1 MFENWN
7 EYSVSGEF
15 ILRCVVW
22 LLIGGVL
29 SLILL
34 WPTNSLSYNGLGVGS
49 DGKVYIGEGLW
60 IGVYENGEL
69 VDKIVQNKLGNFY
82 EFTIVD
88 ERIHVWGAGGSHV
101 VFDLDGNR
109 QHGVCEIHDREGLSI
124 REKRE
129 FETEDGRLYQLENGL
144 LKRAKVTCYYPDGN
158 EEIVFQMPLGLYL
171 TKLAFFV
178 YLAALALWLGR
189 VIARYRQ
196 SEAESK
202 ADLYKY

>member
-15 ILRCVVW
+15 ILRYVVC

-60 IGVYENGEL
+60 IGVYEDGDL
-69 VDKIVQNKLGNFY
+69 VDKFVQNNLGNFY

-88 ERIHVWGAGGSHV
+88 DQIHLWDTSGFHKVLDLQGNEVARLERTYSGERH
-101 VFDLDGNR
+101 
-109 QHGVCEIHDREGLSI
+109 LSAK
-124 REKRE
+124 EKRE
-129 FETEDGRLYQLENGL
+129 YTAEDGRFYKLENGL
-144 LKRAKVTCYYPDGN
+144 LKRAKVTCYHPGGS
-158 EEIVFQMPLGLYL
+158 EEVVFRMPLGLYL
-171 TKLAFFV
+171 TKLAFFAYV
-178 YLAALALWLGR
+178 AGLALWISRL
-189 VIARYRQ
+189 VTRYLRTHR
-196 SEAESK
+196 
-202 ADLYKY
+202 